1 MPYNIARQ
9 LAEEQ
14 LSTVAKE
21 FHRLLELNEHRTPE
35 MKIACSTYLCEEGGR
50 FIAVNG
56 SAHEMEALLKEF
68 FTKRPEFRM
77 TVQSVLN
84 EMYQI
89 ADQ

>member
-21 FHRLLELNEHRTPE
+21 FHRLLELNERRTPE
-35 MKIACSTYLCEEGGR
+35 MKIACSTYITEQDGR

-56 SAHEMEALLKEF
+56 SAHEMEAVLKEF
-68 FTKRPEFRM
+68 FRKRPEFRM

-84 EMYQI
+84 EMYQVE
-89 ADQ
+89 DR